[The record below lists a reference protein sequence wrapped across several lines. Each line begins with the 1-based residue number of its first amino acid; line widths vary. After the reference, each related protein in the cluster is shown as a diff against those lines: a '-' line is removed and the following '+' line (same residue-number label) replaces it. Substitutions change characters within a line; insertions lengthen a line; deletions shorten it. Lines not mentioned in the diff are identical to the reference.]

1 MMITNFIIWNVKPQI
16 VDFGSFELRYYSLLF
31 VVAFI
36 LGYIILGKI
45 CRREGLPMELADR
58 LTIYVVISTIIG
70 ARLGHCLFYEFGYYI
85 QHPLEIIL
93 PWRGKVGE
101 DFQFTGYQGLASH
114 GAAIGILL
122 GIYLFT
128 RKSKRPYL
136 WTLDRLAILV
146 ALAGL
151 FIRTGNLMNSE
162 IYGMPTNKSY
172 GYVYARD
179 FTNLLLRMEDDN
191 ISYIKYSKILNDSNF
206 IRGYA
211 PLKVDIGFSH
221 RVKSE
226 EYVKNFAEYKLRD
239 ALLRIKYQNNIV
251 HPEIDEME
259 YEIEKRKRKYH
270 ITGTLYGVPRHPT
283 QIYEAVSYFLIFLL
297 LLYFYLGKKIKYK
310 DGFLFGVF
318 MFTIF
323 IARFIIEFIK
333 ENQEEFEG
341 SLPLNMGQI
350 LSIPFIIVGIIFI
363 VNKKIKKSEA

>member
-1 MMITNFIIWNVKPQI
+1 M
-16 VDFGSFELRYYSLLF
+16 
-31 VVAFI
+31 
-36 LGYIILGKI
+36 
-45 CRREGLPMELADR
+45 
-58 LTIYVVISTIIG
+58 
-70 ARLGHCLFYEFGYYI
+70 
-85 QHPLEIIL
+85 
-93 PWRGKVGE
+93 
-101 DFQFTGYQGLASH
+101 
-114 GAAIGILL
+114 
-122 GIYLFT
+122 
-128 RKSKRPYL
+128 
-136 WTLDRLAILV
+136 
-146 ALAGL
+146 
-151 FIRTGNLMNSE
+151 
-162 IYGMPTNKSY
+162 
-172 GYVYARD
+172 
-179 FTNLLLRMEDDN
+179 
-191 ISYIKYSKILNDSNF
+191 
-206 IRGYA
+206 
-211 PLKVDIGFSH
+211 DIGFSH

-297 LLYFYLGKKIKYK
+297 LFYFYLGKKIKYK